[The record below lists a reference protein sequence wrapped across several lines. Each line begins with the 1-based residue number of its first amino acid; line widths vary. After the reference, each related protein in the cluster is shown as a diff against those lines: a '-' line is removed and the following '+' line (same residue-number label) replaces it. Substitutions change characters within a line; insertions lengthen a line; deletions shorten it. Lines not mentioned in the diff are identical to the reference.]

1 MLDDLRTAFRS
12 LRSSGGFTVAAL
24 IVLTLGI
31 GATTAIF
38 SVVDAVV
45 LRALPFDE
53 HDRLVAVGERRP
65 PSSEFPQLSRD
76 PEQLTPV
83 APQNYL
89 DWTSQQQVFESMGAF
104 ASGWLTLQEPG
115 AEPESLIPLRVTHGF
130 FDVLRVRPVLGR
142 SIEPRDE
149 AAGAHR
155 VAVLSNGLWR
165 RHFGGDRNVVG
176 RRIPLT
182 DLEAGRG
189 AGEES
194 RYEVIGV
201 MAPGFSYP
209 PTSRSAD
216 IWVPYVVPPDQRTRR
231 PESRTNYLQVV
242 ARLKRGV
249 SVQQARAQM
258 DQVAAALEQ
267 ANPVWNKDNWIGVR
281 RLNDHLVGTGTR
293 SWMLMLL
300 GAVGTVLLIACA
312 NVANLL
318 LARASARQREVGIR
332 AAVGASRWRLI
343 RQLLIES
350 LVLSAAGT
358 VCALVVA
365 WWGVDLLRASMP
377 EGVPR
382 AATIAIDLRVLT
394 AAAGLSLLTG
404 ILFGIVPALQ
414 LSRPDL
420 TVALKAGAQSTARP
434 MSRHLRS
441 ALVVA
446 EVALA
451 VALLVGA
458 ALFLGSFLALIRI
471 NPGFDASQ
479 VLTIQI
485 SPRVPDRSVRRDA
498 GPAFAELLDRIGRIA
513 GVEVAAVSSGLP
525 LSGGISASSVTI
537 PGRVDL
543 PPSEMVGIAY
553 VTPHYHKAM
562 GIPLRRGRSFTSADR
577 RGAANVVII
586 SESAAQKYFPGQDP
600 IGRTIG
606 LGSDHT
612 VVGVVGDVH
621 QFSLEVDPM
630 TQAYVPV
637 SQSSMSGGLLAIRTH
652 GDPYDVLPSVKSAVF
667 AVFPDVPLR
676 NVTTMK
682 ELWGR
687 RVAQRRLTM
696 LLVGLLGLVGLAI
709 AAVGVYGVMAYVVG
723 QRTRE
728 IGVRMALGAT
738 RLKVVG
744 LVLRNAVALVGIGL
758 ICGTAAAWYVS
769 AAAKAFLFRVE
780 ATDPR
785 AFAAAVVSLT
795 LAALIASLVPARR
808 AARVDPIVALRTE

>member
-1 MLDDLRTAFRS
+1 
-12 LRSSGGFTVAAL
+12 
-24 IVLTLGI
+24 
-31 GATTAIF
+31 
-38 SVVDAVV
+38 
-45 LRALPFDE
+45 
-53 HDRLVAVGERRP
+53 
-65 PSSEFPQLSRD
+65 
-76 PEQLTPV
+76 
-83 APQNYL
+83 
-89 DWTSQQQVFESMGAF
+89 
-104 ASGWLTLQEPG
+104 
-115 AEPESLIPLRVTHGF
+115 VTHGF
-130 FDVLRVRPVLGR
+130 FDVLRVRPILGR

-149 AAGAHR
+149 TAGAHR

-182 DLEAGRG
+182 DLEDGPG
-189 AGEES
+189 AGAGS

-201 MAPGFSYP
+201 MPPDFSYP
-209 PTSRSAD
+209 PASRSAD

-231 PESRTNYLQVV
+231 LDSRTNYLQVV
-242 ARLKRGV
+242 ARLERGV
-249 SVQQARAQM
+249 SLQQARAQM

-267 ANPVWNKDNWIGVR
+267 ANPVWNKDDRIGVR
-281 RLNDHLVGTGTR
+281 RLNDHLVGTRTR

-318 LARASARQREVGIR
+318 LARASTRQREVGIR
-332 AAVGASRWRLI
+332 AALGARRWRLI

-358 VCALVVA
+358 VCAIVVA

-382 AATIAIDLRVLT
+382 VATIGIDLRVLT

-434 MSRHLRS
+434 VSRHLRS

-451 VALLVGA
+451 VTLLVGA
-458 ALFLGSFLALIRI
+458 ALFLGSFLALVRI
-471 NPGFDASQ
+471 DPGFDASH

-485 SPRVPDRSVRRDA
+485 SPRVPDRTVRRDA
-498 GPAFAELLDRIGRIA
+498 GPAFAELLERIGRIP
-513 GVEVAAVSSGLP
+513 GVEVAAASSGLP

-543 PPSEMVGIAY
+543 PPSEMIGIAR
-553 VTPHYHKAM
+553 VTPDYYKAM

-577 RGAANVVII
+577 RGAPDVVII
-586 SESAAQKYFPGQDP
+586 SESAARKYFPGQDP
-600 IGRTIG
+600 IGRAIG
-606 LGSDHT
+606 LGGDQT

-621 QFSLEVDPM
+621 QFSLEVEPM
-630 TQAYVPV
+630 TQAYVPA
-637 SQSSMSGGLLAIRTH
+637 SQSSMPGALLAIRTH

-676 NVTTMK
+676 NVTTME

-738 RLKVVG
+738 RLKVAG
-744 LVLRNAVALVGIGL
+744 LVLRNTAALVGIGL
-758 ICGTAAAWYVS
+758 ICGTAAALYAS
-769 AAAKAFLFRVE
+769 AATKAFLFRVE
-780 ATDPR
+780 PTDPR
-785 AFAAAVVSLT
+785 AFAAAIVALT
-795 LAALIASLVPARR
+795 VAALIASLVPARR
-808 AARVDPIVALRTE
+808 AARVDPIIALRTE

>member
-1 MLDDLRTAFRS
+1 MGADLKNAFRS
-12 LRSSGGFTVAAL
+12 LRSAGGFTVAAL

-53 HDRLVAVGERRP
+53 HDRLVVVGQRHL
-65 PSSEFPQLSRD
+65 PSPQFPELTRD

-89 DWTSQQQVFESMGAF
+89 DWLSQQQVFDAMGAF

-115 AEPESLIPLRVTHGF
+115 AEPESLVPLRVTAGF
-130 FDVLRVRPVLGR
+130 FDVLRVRPAFGR
-142 SIEPRDE
+142 AIEPRDE
-149 AAGAHR
+149 APGAHP
-155 VAVLSNGLWR
+155 VAVLSDGLWR
-165 RHFGGDRNVVG
+165 RRFGGDRNVVG
-176 RRIPLT
+176 RRIPVE
-182 DLEAGRG
+182 DLEGGPG
-189 AGEES
+189 ASEGS

-201 MAPGFSYP
+201 MPPDFSYP
-209 PTSRSAD
+209 PASRPAD
-216 IWVPYVVPPDQRTRR
+216 IWVPYVVPPDHRTRR
-231 PESRTNYLQVV
+231 LDSRTNYLQVV
-242 ARLKRGV
+242 ARLRDGV
-249 SVQQARAQM
+249 TLQQARAQM

-267 ANPVWNKDNWIGVR
+267 ANPVWNKDDRIGVR
-281 RLNDHLVGTGTR
+281 RLNDHLVGTRTR

-332 AAVGASRWRLI
+332 AALGASRWRLI

-358 VCALVVA
+358 LCAIIVA
-365 WWGVDLLRASMP
+365 WWGVELLRTSMP

-382 AATIAIDLRVLT
+382 VATIAIDLRVLA

-404 ILFGIVPALQ
+404 ILFGLVPALQ
-414 LSRPDL
+414 VSRPDL
-420 TVALKAGAQSTARP
+420 TLALKAGVQPGAGTA
-434 MSRHLRS
+434 SRKLRS

-446 EVALA
+446 EIALA
-451 VALLVGA
+451 VVLLVGA

-471 NPGFDASQ
+471 DPGFDASR

-485 SPRVPDRSVRRDA
+485 SPRVPDRAAPRDA
-498 GPAFAELLDRIGRIA
+498 GPAFADLVERIGHVP
-513 GVEVAAVSSGLP
+513 GVEFASTSNSLP
-525 LSGGISASSVTI
+525 LSGGVTASSVRI
-537 PGRVDL
+537 PGSHLD
-543 PPSEMVGIAY
+543 PSEMISIAR
-553 VTPHYHKAM
+553 VTPDYHQAM
-562 GIPLRRGRSFTSADR
+562 SISLRRGRFFTSADR
-577 RGAANVVII
+577 RGTENVVII
-586 SESAAQKYFPGQDP
+586 SESAARKYFPGQDP
-600 IGRTIG
+600 IGHTVSVDGDR
-606 LGSDHT
+606 T

-637 SQSSMSGGLLAIRTH
+637 AQSFLPGGMLAIRTH
-652 GDPYDVLPSVKSAVF
+652 GDPYDVLASVKSAVF
-667 AVFPDVPLR
+667 AVFPEVPLR
-676 NVTTMK
+676 NVITME
-682 ELWGR
+682 ELLGKR
-687 RVAQRRLTM
+687 LAQRKLTM
-696 LLVGLLGLVGLAI
+696 MLVGLFGLLGLAI
-709 AAVGVYGVMAYVVG
+709 AAVGVYGVMAYLVA

-738 RLKVVG
+738 RSIVLAM
-744 LVLRNAVALVGIGL
+744 VLRKALTLVATGL
-758 ICGTAAAWYVS
+758 LCGGVAAWYLS
-769 AAAKAFLFRVE
+769 AATRTFLFRLE
-780 ATDPR
+780 PTDPR

-795 LAALIASLVPARR
+795 VAALIASLVPARR